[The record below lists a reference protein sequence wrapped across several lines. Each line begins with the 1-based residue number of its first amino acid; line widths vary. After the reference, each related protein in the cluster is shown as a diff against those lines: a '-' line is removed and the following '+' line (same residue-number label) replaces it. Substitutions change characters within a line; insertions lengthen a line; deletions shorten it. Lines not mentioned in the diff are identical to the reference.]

1 VGPGVSHP
9 PAPRPSEADLWE
21 RIGQLHAHHGEVS
34 PEGRLL
40 KLAEET
46 GEAAAAYIGMTGM
59 NSRKGMC
66 ASRDDMLDELADVII
81 TAAVAMACIARDS
94 AAARRHF
101 EQRLATVLGRA
112 GITAQETPGRR
123 ADERGAH
130 GC

>member
-1 VGPGVSHP
+1 M
-9 PAPRPSEADLWE
+9 WE
-21 RIGQLHAHHGEVS
+21 SIGQLHAHHGEVS

-59 NSRKGMC
+59 NSRKGIC
-66 ASRDDMLDELADVII
+66 ASRDDVLDELADVII
-81 TAAVAMACIARDS
+81 TAAVAMAGIARDS

-112 GITAQETPGRR
+112 GITAQESPGRR
-123 ADERGAH
+123 GGERTTGAAPVRWYRA
-130 GC
+130 GPRAARSTA